1 MTDKHIDGFED
12 RLQKAIGAM
21 DMTYSEVC
29 RKTGIGQSCM
39 NGYINYGMMPNC
51 LNLVRLSKL
60 LGVSTDYLLG
70 LEGE

>member
-51 LNLVRLSKL
+51 LNLVRL
-60 LGVSTDYLLG
+60 
-70 LEGE
+70 